1 MYVDGHGPE
10 GVGQRQRV
18 RAGVLRRPAAYPDI
32 RHIGGQ
38 LCVQRQG
45 GALPR
50 LTYRVVQ
57 QLRVGGER
65 ESAAHVGTGQVHFQG
80 GDPGI
85 VAYQF
90 RDLGVVHLLGAGDAQ
105 DDLGADV
112 LIPGQFVPQKGLDTH
127 GGDAHTVEHSA
138 ADLGDAGAGI
148 AGPPQAV
155 NALDHNRA
163 QLTDGEA
170 VGIVF
175 KIIIGAGGGHDG
187 VFEHRAAQLHG

>member
-1 MYVDGHGPE
+1 MH
-10 GVGQRQRV
+10 R
-18 RAGVLRRPAAYPDI
+18 
-32 RHIGGQ
+32 
-38 LCVQRQG
+38 
-45 GALPR
+45 
-50 LTYRVVQ
+50 
-57 QLRVGGER
+57 
-65 ESAAHVGTGQVHFQG
+65 
-80 GDPGI
+80 
-85 VAYQF
+85 
-90 RDLGVVHLLGAGDAQ
+90 LGAGDAQ

-127 GGDAHTVEHSA
+127 GGDAHTVEHST
-138 ADLGDAGAGI
+138 ADLGDAGAWI